1 MCPHRAGYGDLEPM
15 NGRPIWGVS
24 AWGGF
29 VCLLVAF
36 TSLAHSAVDASG
48 VMVLGALVLFG
59 WAFWL
64 EHSR

>member
-29 VCLLVAF
+29 ICVLFAF
-36 TSLAHSAVDASG
+36 TSLVHGAVDASG
-48 VMVLGALVLFG
+48 LMVLGALVLFG